1 MTSSFQSTAFQS
13 SARPVD
19 TFVAPPTVQPKTD
32 LEELAEALQSINPA
46 IQTFLGSRIKKEI
59 EKEEAEGTEQ
69 AIEDAASN
77 FKDISKGVN
86 KTDGEDA
93 ARQLIGGSI
102 FADRAYQK
110 TKAEILG
117 NNLAST
123 LSNSYA
129 TTQIDGKSLNTYSL
143 NSEQFQTWLSGERSK
158 VVDQLNDINPTYLNK
173 YFLPKLADATATIT
187 SSHIKQHQEYNL
199 EKLKNLAVP
208 LVKGLIVSD
217 DETDLELISNF
228 EESMNNLGLVTKDRS
243 DLNKTIVN
251 ILIDQAEAVGLSGNG
266 DIEGAEDILDIALQF
281 PYGVDGKLNLT
292 AHPDYQNKVNTLK
305 KSINNYIYEYEKRK
319 DVEQKRKQREE
330 TIKELKRFA
339 DTGNARVLTNLMK
352 KYPLDANKISTA
364 GVAIDGTTLERSAQ
378 LETDMIA
385 GKYDN
390 AKDDS
395 LAALQWYQD
404 SRTPKTV
411 QNRNRLTQL
420 LDTAES
426 VERGDY
432 TEINKGLTELL
443 GQLKGEFSGNE
454 FIISNTGQ
462 LNDNGSRKVT
472 DFYNKA
478 KLELYQYRLSEEG
491 RNATTL
497 DIIEKIEEVK
507 SKYIEQARK
516 LTGVTIESGKDDD
529 KEKERENDLSDIE
542 GDANSDLEAGFF
554 TESTKEDIEREKAL
568 DAEEDN
574 SIIEVKRGDSLTSI
588 ATENGITVADLI
600 KLNNIKNPNLIR
612 PGDKLILKDN
622 ISTDTT
628 IETTTPTITSSS
640 KQQAIVEAAK
650 ELGVK
655 PEDLASVISQET
667 MGTFDHQITGGEGGN
682 YKGLIQFG
690 IPERKQYGYKD
701 DMTFEEQM
709 KGPVVRYLKD
719 RGVKKGHGVKEIYA
733 AILTGNVST
742 LQSDGL
748 KRKDSFGTSVESAL
762 PELSQGGSHYKNA
775 LDFLSEQGKFKQNS
789 K

>member
-1 MTSSFQSTAFQS
+1 
-13 SARPVD
+13 
-19 TFVAPPTVQPKTD
+19 
-32 LEELAEALQSINPA
+32 LESINPA

-117 NNLAST
+117 R
-123 LSNSYA
+123 Y
-129 TTQIDGKSLNTYSL
+129 NTYSL

-158 VVDQLNDINPTYLNK
+158 VVDQLNDINPTYVNK
-173 YFLPKLADATATIT
+173 YFLPKLADATATVT

-292 AHPDYQNKVNTLK
+292 AHPDYQNKVNSLK

-330 TIKELKRFA
+330 TIQELKRFA
-339 DTGNARVLTNLMK
+339 DTGNARILSNLMK
-352 KYPLDANKISTA
+352 KYPLDANKISIA

-378 LETDMIA
+378 LETNMIA
-385 GKYDN
+385 GRYDN
-390 AKDDS
+390 ARDAS

-404 SRTPKTV
+404 PSTPKTV

-462 LNDNGSRKVT
+462 LNDNGSRNVT

-497 DIIEKIEEVK
+497 DIINKIEEVK

-516 LTGVTIESGKDDD
+516 LTGVTIESGKEKK
-529 KEKERENDLSDIE
+529 KEDDLSDIQ
-542 GDANSDLEAGFF
+542 GDANSDVEAGAF
-554 TESTKEDIEREKAL
+554 TPSTPEDEARERRL
-568 DAEEDN
+568 DLEEDLDEILKGVDKTKKIPQPKINEMLLAVGFTPEQAKIMAAVAMAESAGDPMIDTVKSGLDPEKKNEFSIGLFQLNMIDAFLEERLELFGIKSTDELYNPIVNVIAAKRLYDQQGFGAWSAYNNN
-574 SIIEVKRGDSLTSI
+574 SYK
-588 ATENGITVADLI
+588 
-600 KLNNIKNPNLIR
+600 KFLNN
-612 PGDKLILKDN
+612 
-622 ISTDTT
+622 
-628 IETTTPTITSSS
+628 
-640 KQQAIVEAAK
+640 
-650 ELGVK
+650 
-655 PEDLASVISQET
+655 
-667 MGTFDHQITGGEGGN
+667 
-682 YKGLIQFG
+682 
-690 IPERKQYGYKD
+690 
-701 DMTFEEQM
+701 
-709 KGPVVRYLKD
+709 
-719 RGVKKGHGVKEIYA
+719 
-733 AILTGNVST
+733 
-742 LQSDGL
+742 
-748 KRKDSFGTSVESAL
+748 
-762 PELSQGGSHYKNA
+762 
-775 LDFLSEQGKFKQNS
+775 
-789 K
+789 

>member
-19 TFVAPPTVQPKTD
+19 TFVAPPSVQPKTD

-158 VVDQLNDINPTYLNK
+158 VVDQLNDINPTYVNK
-173 YFLPKLADATATIT
+173 YFLPKLADATATVT

-217 DETDLELISNF
+217 DETDLQLISNF

-319 DVEQKRKQREE
+319 DVEQKRKQKEE
-330 TIKELKRFA
+330 TIQELKRFA
-339 DTGNARVLTNLMK
+339 GTGNARILSNLMK
-352 KYPLDANKISTA
+352 KYPLDANKISIA
-364 GVAIDGTTLERSAQ
+364 GVALDGTTLERSAQ
-378 LETDMIA
+378 LETNMIA
-385 GKYDN
+385 GKYES
-390 AKDDS
+390 AKDAS

-404 SRTPKTV
+404 PSTPKTV

-443 GQLKGEFSGNE
+443 GQLKGEFSGSE

-462 LNDNGSRKVT
+462 LNDNGSRNVT

-497 DIIEKIEEVK
+497 DIINKIEEVK

-516 LTGVTIESGKDDD
+516 LTGVSIESGK
-529 KEKERENDLSDIE
+529 KEKKEDDLSDIQ
-542 GDANSDLEAGFF
+542 GDVEAGAF
-554 TESTKEDIEREKAL
+554 TPSTPEDEARERKLDQTEKLDEILKGVDKTKKISQPKINEMLLAVGFTPEQAKIMAAVAMAESAGDPMIDTVKSGLDPEKKNEFSIGLFQLNMIDAFLEERLKLFGIESTDELYD
-568 DAEEDN
+568 
-574 SIIEVKRGDSLTSI
+574 
-588 ATENGITVADLI
+588 
-600 KLNNIKNPNLIR
+600 P
-612 PGDKLILKDN
+612 
-622 ISTDTT
+622 
-628 IETTTPTITSSS
+628 
-640 KQQAIVEAAK
+640 IVNVIAAK
-650 ELGVK
+650 RLYDQQGFG
-655 PEDLASVISQET
+655 AWSAYNNNS
-667 MGTFDHQITGGEGGN
+667 
-682 YKGLIQFG
+682 YKKF
-690 IPERKQYGYKD
+690 
-701 DMTFEEQM
+701 
-709 KGPVVRYLKD
+709 
-719 RGVKKGHGVKEIYA
+719 
-733 AILTGNVST
+733 LTN
-742 LQSDGL
+742 
-748 KRKDSFGTSVESAL
+748 
-762 PELSQGGSHYKNA
+762 
-775 LDFLSEQGKFKQNS
+775 
-789 K
+789 

>member
-19 TFVAPPTVQPKTD
+19 TFVAPPSVQPKTD
-32 LEELAEALQSINPA
+32 LQELAESLQSINPA
-46 IQTFLGSRIKKEI
+46 IQTFIDSRIKKEI
-59 EKEEAEGTEQ
+59 EKEEAEGTEL
-69 AIEDAASN
+69 AIEQAATN
-77 FKDISKGVN
+77 FKSISKNVK

-129 TTQIDGKSLNTYSL
+129 TTQIDGKSLNSFAL
-143 NSEQFQTWLSGERSK
+143 DSEQFQTWLSGERSK
-158 VVDQLNDINPTYLNK
+158 VVDQLSDINPTYVNK
-173 YFLPKLADATATIT
+173 YFLPKLADATATVT

-266 DIEGAEDILDIALQF
+266 DIDAAEDILDIAKKF

-292 AHPDYQNKVNTLK
+292 AHPDYQSKVNDLK

-330 TIKELKRFA
+330 TIQELKRFA
-339 DTGNARVLTNLMK
+339 DTGNARILTNLMK
-352 KYPLDANKISTA
+352 KYPLDAPKISTA
-364 GVAIDGTTLERSAQ
+364 GVALDGTTLERSAQ
-378 LETDMIA
+378 LETNMIA
-385 GKYDN
+385 GKYES
-390 AKDDS
+390 AKDAS

-404 SRTPKTV
+404 PSTPKTV

-443 GQLKGEFSGNE
+443 GQLKGEFSGSE

-478 KLELYQYRLSEEG
+478 KLELYQYRLSEDG

-497 DIIEKIEEVK
+497 DIINKIEEVK
-507 SKYIEQARK
+507 SKYIEEARK
-516 LTGVTIESGKDDD
+516 LTGVTFESGKDDD
-529 KEKERENDLSDIE
+529 KDGKKENDMSDIQ
-542 GDANSDLEAGFF
+542 GDAEAGAFTPSTPEDEARERRLDLEEDLDKILKGVDKTKKISQPKINEMLLAVGFTPEQAKIMAAVAMAESAGDPMIDTVKSGLDPEKKNEFSIGLF
-554 TESTKEDIEREKAL
+554 QLNMIDAFLEERLKLFGIESTDELYD
-568 DAEEDN
+568 
-574 SIIEVKRGDSLTSI
+574 
-588 ATENGITVADLI
+588 
-600 KLNNIKNPNLIR
+600 P
-612 PGDKLILKDN
+612 
-622 ISTDTT
+622 
-628 IETTTPTITSSS
+628 
-640 KQQAIVEAAK
+640 IVNVIAAK
-650 ELGVK
+650 RLYDQQGFGAWSAYNN
-655 PEDLASVISQET
+655 DS
-667 MGTFDHQITGGEGGN
+667 
-682 YKGLIQFG
+682 YKKF
-690 IPERKQYGYKD
+690 
-701 DMTFEEQM
+701 
-709 KGPVVRYLKD
+709 
-719 RGVKKGHGVKEIYA
+719 
-733 AILTGNVST
+733 LT
-742 LQSDGL
+742 D
-748 KRKDSFGTSVESAL
+748 
-762 PELSQGGSHYKNA
+762 
-775 LDFLSEQGKFKQNS
+775 
-789 K
+789 

>member
-19 TFVAPPTVQPKTD
+19 TFVAPPSVQPKTD

-46 IQTFLGSRIKKEI
+46 IQTFIGSRIKKEI

-158 VVDQLNDINPTYLNK
+158 VVDQLNDINPTYVNK
-173 YFLPKLADATATIT
+173 YFLPKLADATATVT

-217 DETDLELISNF
+217 DETDLQLISNF

-330 TIKELKRFA
+330 TIQELKRFA
-339 DTGNARVLTNLMK
+339 GTGNARILSNLMK
-352 KYPLDANKISTA
+352 KYPLDANKISIA
-364 GVAIDGTTLERSAQ
+364 GVALDGTTLERSAQ
-378 LETDMIA
+378 LETNMIA
-385 GKYDN
+385 GKYES
-390 AKDDS
+390 AKDAS

-404 SRTPKTV
+404 PSTPKTV

-443 GQLKGEFSGNE
+443 GQLKGEFSGSE

-462 LNDNGSRKVT
+462 LNDNGSRNVT

-497 DIIEKIEEVK
+497 DIINKIEEVK
-507 SKYIEQARK
+507 SRYIEQARK
-516 LTGVTIESGKDDD
+516 LTGVTFESGKDDNTEG
-529 KEKERENDLSDIE
+529 KKGNDLSDIE
-542 GDANSDLEAGFF
+542 GDVEAGFF
-554 TESTKEDIEREKAL
+554 SDDETPTTVTIELGDTLTQIAEQFGVPLQAL
-568 DAEEDN
+568 
-574 SIIEVKRGDSLTSI
+574 IE
-588 ATENGITVADLI
+588 ANNITNPDLI
-600 KLNNIKNPNLIR
+600 KEGDELIV
-612 PGDKLILKDN
+612 P
-622 ISTDTT
+622 T
-628 IETTTPTITSSS
+628 IGETTPVISSGS
-640 KQQAIVEAAK
+640 KQQAIVSAAN
-650 ELGVK
+650 ELGVR
-655 PEDLASVISQET
+655 PEDLAAVISQET
-667 MGTFDHQITGGEGGN
+667 MGTFDPQIIGGEGNN

-690 IPERKQYGYKD
+690 IPERETYGYRD
-701 DMTFEEQM
+701 DMTFEEQIL
-709 KGPVVRYLKD
+709 GPVVRYLKD

-742 LQSDGL
+742 LQTDGL

-762 PELSQGGSHYKNA
+762 PNLNQGGSHYNNA

-789 K
+789 N

>member
-1 MTSSFQSTAFQS
+1 MSSSFQSTAFQS

-19 TFVAPPTVQPKTD
+19 TFVAPPSVQPKSSV
-32 LEELAEALQSINPA
+32 EELAEILQSINPA
-46 IQTFLGSRIKKEI
+46 IQSFLETRFKKEV
-59 EKEEAEGTEQ
+59 EKEEAEGAELAIEQ
-69 AIEDAASN
+69 AATN
-77 FKDISKGVN
+77 FKDISKSIK

-129 TTQIDGKSLNTYSL
+129 TTQIDGKSLNSFAL
-143 NSEQFQTWLSGERSK
+143 DSEQFQTWLSGERSK
-158 VVDQLNDINPTYLNK
+158 VVDQLSDINPTYVSK
-173 YFLPKLADATATIT
+173 YFLPKLADATATVT

-266 DIEGAEDILDIALQF
+266 DIDAAEDILDIAKKF

-292 AHPDYQNKVNTLK
+292 AHPDYQNKVNDLK
-305 KSINNYIYEYEKRK
+305 KSINNYTYEYEKRR
-319 DVEQKRKQREE
+319 DVQQKRKQKEE
-330 TIKELKRFA
+330 TIQELKRFA
-339 DTGNARVLTNLMK
+339 DTGNARILTNLMK
-352 KYPLDANKISTA
+352 KYPLDANKISIA
-364 GVAIDGTTLERSAQ
+364 GVALDGTTLERSAQ
-378 LETDMIA
+378 LETNMIA
-385 GKYDN
+385 GKYESS
-390 AKDDS
+390 KDAS

-404 SRTPKTV
+404 PSTPKTV

-443 GQLKGEFSGNE
+443 GQLKGEFSGSE

-497 DIIEKIEEVK
+497 DIINKIEQVK
-507 SKYIEQARK
+507 SKYIEEARK
-516 LTGVTIESGKDDD
+516 LTGVTFESGKDDNT
-529 KEKERENDLSDIE
+529 EGERGNDLSDIE
-542 GDANSDLEAGFF
+542 GEVEAGFF
-554 TESTKEDIEREKAL
+554 SDDETPTTVTIELGDTLTQIAEQFGVPLQAL
-568 DAEEDN
+568 
-574 SIIEVKRGDSLTSI
+574 IE
-588 ATENGITVADLI
+588 ANNITNPDLI
-600 KLNNIKNPNLIR
+600 KEGDELIV
-612 PGDKLILKDN
+612 P
-622 ISTDTT
+622 T
-628 IETTTPTITSSS
+628 IGETTPAISSGS
-640 KQQAIVEAAK
+640 KQQAIVSAAN
-650 ELGVK
+650 ELGVR
-655 PEDLASVISQET
+655 PEDLAAVISQET
-667 MGTFDHQITGGEGGN
+667 MGTFDPQIIGGEGNN

-690 IPERKQYGYKD
+690 IPERETYGYRD
-701 DMTFEEQM
+701 DMTFEEQIL
-709 KGPVVRYLKD
+709 GPVVRYLKD

-742 LQSDGL
+742 LQTDGL

-762 PELSQGGSHYKNA
+762 PNLNQGGSHYNNA

-789 K
+789 N

>member
-1 MTSSFQSTAFQS
+1 MSSSFQSTAFQS

-19 TFVAPPTVQPKTD
+19 TFVAPPSVQPKSSV
-32 LEELAEALQSINPA
+32 EELAEILQSINPA
-46 IQTFLGSRIKKEI
+46 IQSFLETRFKKEV
-59 EKEEAEGTEQ
+59 EKEEAEGTEL
-69 AIEDAASN
+69 AIEQAATN
-77 FKDISKGVN
+77 FKDISKSVK

-117 NNLAST
+117 SNLAST

-129 TTQIDGKSLNTYSL
+129 TTQIDGKSLNSFAL
-143 NSEQFQTWLSGERSK
+143 DSEQFQTWLSSERSK
-158 VVDQLNDINPTYLNK
+158 VVDQLSDINPTYVSK

-251 ILIDQAEAVGLSGNG
+251 ILIDQAEAVGLSGGG
-266 DIEGAEDILDIALQF
+266 DIDAAEDILDIALQF

-292 AHPDYQNKVNTLK
+292 AHPDYQNKVNDLK
-305 KSINNYIYEYEKRK
+305 KSINNYTYEYEKRR

-330 TIKELKRFA
+330 TIQELKRFA
-339 DTGNARVLTNLMK
+339 DTGNARILTNLMK

-364 GVAIDGTTLERSAQ
+364 GVALDGTTLERSAQ
-378 LETDMIA
+378 LETNIIIGRYESVQDA
-385 GKYDN
+385 G
-390 AKDDS
+390 

-404 SRTPKTV
+404 PRTPKTV

-443 GQLKGEFSGNE
+443 SQLKGEFSGSE

-497 DIIEKIEEVK
+497 DIITKIEQVK
-507 SKYIEQARK
+507 SKYIEEARK
-516 LTGVTIESGKDDD
+516 LTGVTFESSKDDNT
-529 KEKERENDLSDIE
+529 EGERGNDLSDIE
-542 GDANSDLEAGFF
+542 GDVEAGFF
-554 TESTKEDIEREKAL
+554 SDDETPTTVTIELGDTLTQIAEQFGVPLQAL
-568 DAEEDN
+568 
-574 SIIEVKRGDSLTSI
+574 IE
-588 ATENGITVADLI
+588 ANNITNPDLI
-600 KLNNIKNPNLIR
+600 KEGDELIV
-612 PGDKLILKDN
+612 P
-622 ISTDTT
+622 T
-628 IETTTPTITSSS
+628 IGETTPAISSGS
-640 KQQAIVEAAK
+640 KQQAIVSAAN
-650 ELGVK
+650 ELGVR
-655 PEDLASVISQET
+655 PEDLAAVISQET
-667 MGTFDHQITGGEGGN
+667 MGTFDPQIIGGEGNN

-690 IPERKQYGYKD
+690 IPERETYGYRD
-701 DMTFEEQM
+701 DMTFEEQIL
-709 KGPVVRYLKD
+709 GPVVRYLKD

-742 LQSDGL
+742 LQTDGL

-762 PELSQGGSHYKNA
+762 PNLNQGGSHYNNA

-789 K
+789 N

>member
-19 TFVAPPTVQPKTD
+19 TFVAPPSVQPKTD

-46 IQTFLGSRIKKEI
+46 IQTFIGSRIKKEI

-158 VVDQLNDINPTYLNK
+158 VVDQLNDINPTYVNK
-173 YFLPKLADATATIT
+173 YFLPKLADATATVT

-217 DETDLELISNF
+217 DETDLQLISNF

-330 TIKELKRFA
+330 TIQELKRFA

-352 KYPLDANKISTA
+352 KYPLDANKISIA
-364 GVAIDGTTLERSAQ
+364 GVALDGTTLERSAQ
-378 LETDMIA
+378 LETNMIA
-385 GKYDN
+385 GKYES
-390 AKDDS
+390 AKDAS

-404 SRTPKTV
+404 PSTPKTV

-443 GQLKGEFSGNE
+443 GQLKGEFSGSE

-462 LNDNGSRKVT
+462 LNDNGSRNVT

-497 DIIEKIEEVK
+497 DIINKIEEVK

-516 LTGVTIESGKDDD
+516 LTGVTIESGKEEK
-529 KEKERENDLSDIE
+529 KEDDLSDIQ
-542 GDANSDLEAGFF
+542 GDVEAGAF
-554 TESTKEDIEREKAL
+554 TPSTPEDEARERKLDQTEKLDEILKGVDKTKKISQPKINEMLLAVGFTPEQAKIMAAVAMAESAGDPMIDTVKSGLDPEKKNEFSIGLFQLNMIDAFLEERLKLFGIESTDELYD
-568 DAEEDN
+568 
-574 SIIEVKRGDSLTSI
+574 
-588 ATENGITVADLI
+588 
-600 KLNNIKNPNLIR
+600 P
-612 PGDKLILKDN
+612 
-622 ISTDTT
+622 
-628 IETTTPTITSSS
+628 
-640 KQQAIVEAAK
+640 IVNVIAAK
-650 ELGVK
+650 RLYDQQGFG
-655 PEDLASVISQET
+655 AWSAYNNNS
-667 MGTFDHQITGGEGGN
+667 
-682 YKGLIQFG
+682 YKKF
-690 IPERKQYGYKD
+690 
-701 DMTFEEQM
+701 
-709 KGPVVRYLKD
+709 
-719 RGVKKGHGVKEIYA
+719 
-733 AILTGNVST
+733 LTN
-742 LQSDGL
+742 
-748 KRKDSFGTSVESAL
+748 
-762 PELSQGGSHYKNA
+762 
-775 LDFLSEQGKFKQNS
+775 
-789 K
+789 

>member
-19 TFVAPPTVQPKTD
+19 TFVAPPSVQPKTD

-158 VVDQLNDINPTYLNK
+158 VVDQLNDINPTYVNK
-173 YFLPKLADATATIT
+173 YFLPKLADATATVT

-217 DETDLELISNF
+217 DETDLQLISNF

-330 TIKELKRFA
+330 TIQELKRFA
-339 DTGNARVLTNLMK
+339 GTGNARILSNLMK
-352 KYPLDANKISTA
+352 KYPLDANKISIA
-364 GVAIDGTTLERSAQ
+364 GVALDGTTLERSAQ
-378 LETDMIA
+378 LETNMIA
-385 GKYDN
+385 GKYESS
-390 AKDDS
+390 KDAS

-404 SRTPKTV
+404 PSTPKTV

-443 GQLKGEFSGNE
+443 GQLKGEFSGSE

-462 LNDNGSRKVT
+462 LNDNGSRNVT

-497 DIIEKIEEVK
+497 DIINKIEEVK

-516 LTGVTIESGKDDD
+516 LTGVTIESGKEEK
-529 KEKERENDLSDIE
+529 KEDDLSDIQ
-542 GDANSDLEAGFF
+542 GDVEAGAF
-554 TESTKEDIEREKAL
+554 TPSTPEDEARERKLDQTEKLDEILKGVDKTKKISQPKINEMLLAVGFTPEQAKIMAAVAMAESAGDPMIDTVKSGLDPEKKNEFSIGLFQLNMIDAFLEERLKLFGIESTDELYD
-568 DAEEDN
+568 
-574 SIIEVKRGDSLTSI
+574 
-588 ATENGITVADLI
+588 
-600 KLNNIKNPNLIR
+600 P
-612 PGDKLILKDN
+612 
-622 ISTDTT
+622 
-628 IETTTPTITSSS
+628 
-640 KQQAIVEAAK
+640 IVNVIAAK
-650 ELGVK
+650 RLYDQQGFG
-655 PEDLASVISQET
+655 AWNAYNNNS
-667 MGTFDHQITGGEGGN
+667 
-682 YKGLIQFG
+682 YKKF
-690 IPERKQYGYKD
+690 
-701 DMTFEEQM
+701 
-709 KGPVVRYLKD
+709 
-719 RGVKKGHGVKEIYA
+719 
-733 AILTGNVST
+733 LTI
-742 LQSDGL
+742 
-748 KRKDSFGTSVESAL
+748 
-762 PELSQGGSHYKNA
+762 
-775 LDFLSEQGKFKQNS
+775 
-789 K
+789 

>member
-1 MTSSFQSTAFQS
+1 MSSSFQSTAFQS

-19 TFVAPPTVQPKTD
+19 TFVAPPSVQPKSSV
-32 LEELAEALQSINPA
+32 EELAEILQSINPA
-46 IQTFLGSRIKKEI
+46 IQSFLETRFKKEV
-59 EKEEAEGTEQ
+59 EKEEAEGAELAIEQ
-69 AIEDAASN
+69 AATN
-77 FKDISKGVN
+77 FKDISKSVK

-129 TTQIDGKSLNTYSL
+129 TTQIDGKSLNSFAL
-143 NSEQFQTWLSGERSK
+143 DSEQFQTWLSGERSK
-158 VVDQLNDINPTYLNK
+158 VVDQLSDINPTYVSK
-173 YFLPKLADATATIT
+173 YFLPKLADATATVT

-251 ILIDQAEAVGLSGNG
+251 ILIDQAEAVGLSGGG
-266 DIEGAEDILDIALQF
+266 DIDAAEDILDIALQF

-292 AHPDYQNKVNTLK
+292 AHPDYQNKVNDLK
-305 KSINNYIYEYEKRK
+305 KSINNYTYEYEKRR
-319 DVEQKRKQREE
+319 DVQQKRKQREE
-330 TIKELKRFA
+330 TIQELKRFA

-352 KYPLDANKISTA
+352 KYPLDANKISIA
-364 GVAIDGTTLERSAQ
+364 GVALDGTTLERSAQ
-378 LETDMIA
+378 LETNMIA
-385 GKYDN
+385 GKYESS
-390 AKDDS
+390 KDAS

-404 SRTPKTV
+404 PSTPKTV

-443 GQLKGEFSGNE
+443 GQLKGEFSGSE

-497 DIIEKIEEVK
+497 DIINKIEEVK
-507 SKYIEQARK
+507 SRYIEQARK
-516 LTGVTIESGKDDD
+516 LTGVTFESGKDDNT
-529 KEKERENDLSDIE
+529 EGERGNDLSDIE
-542 GDANSDLEAGFF
+542 GDVEAGFF
-554 TESTKEDIEREKAL
+554 SDDETPTTVTIELGDTLTQIAEQFGVPLQAL
-568 DAEEDN
+568 
-574 SIIEVKRGDSLTSI
+574 IE
-588 ATENGITVADLI
+588 ANNITNPDLI
-600 KLNNIKNPNLIR
+600 KEGDELIV
-612 PGDKLILKDN
+612 P
-622 ISTDTT
+622 T
-628 IETTTPTITSSS
+628 IGETTPVISSGS
-640 KQQAIVEAAK
+640 KQQAIVSAAN
-650 ELGVK
+650 ELGVR
-655 PEDLASVISQET
+655 PEDLAAVISQET
-667 MGTFDHQITGGEGGN
+667 MGTFDPQIIGGEGNN

-690 IPERKQYGYKD
+690 IPERETYGYRD
-701 DMTFEEQM
+701 NMTFEEQIL
-709 KGPVVRYLKD
+709 GPVVRYLKD

-742 LQSDGL
+742 LQTDGL

-762 PELSQGGSHYKNA
+762 PNLNQGGSHYNNA

-789 K
+789 N

>member
-19 TFVAPPTVQPKTD
+19 TFVAPPSVQPKTD

-46 IQTFLGSRIKKEI
+46 IQTFIGSRIKKEI

-158 VVDQLNDINPTYLNK
+158 VVDQLNDINPTYVNK
-173 YFLPKLADATATIT
+173 YFLPKLADATATVT

-228 EESMNNLGLVTKDRS
+228 EESMSNLGLVTKDRS

-330 TIKELKRFA
+330 TIQELKRFA
-339 DTGNARVLTNLMK
+339 GTGNARILSNLMK
-352 KYPLDANKISTA
+352 KYPLDANKISIA
-364 GVAIDGTTLERSAQ
+364 GVALDGTTLERSAQ
-378 LETDMIA
+378 LETNMIA
-385 GKYDN
+385 GKYES
-390 AKDDS
+390 AKDAS

-404 SRTPKTV
+404 PSTPKTV

-443 GQLKGEFSGNE
+443 GQLKGEFSGSE

-462 LNDNGSRKVT
+462 LNDNGSRNVT

-497 DIIEKIEEVK
+497 DIINKIEEVK

-516 LTGVTIESGKDDD
+516 LTGVTIESGKEEK
-529 KEKERENDLSDIE
+529 KEDDLSDIQ
-542 GDANSDLEAGFF
+542 GDVEAGAF
-554 TESTKEDIEREKAL
+554 TPSTPEDEARERKLDQTEKLDEILKGVDKTKKISQPKINEMLLAVGFTPEQAKIMAAVAMAESAGDPMIDTVKSGLDPEKKNEFSIGLFQLNMIDAFLEERLKLFGIESTDELYD
-568 DAEEDN
+568 
-574 SIIEVKRGDSLTSI
+574 
-588 ATENGITVADLI
+588 
-600 KLNNIKNPNLIR
+600 P
-612 PGDKLILKDN
+612 
-622 ISTDTT
+622 
-628 IETTTPTITSSS
+628 
-640 KQQAIVEAAK
+640 IVNVIAAK
-650 ELGVK
+650 RLYDQQGFG
-655 PEDLASVISQET
+655 AWSAYNNNS
-667 MGTFDHQITGGEGGN
+667 
-682 YKGLIQFG
+682 YKKF
-690 IPERKQYGYKD
+690 
-701 DMTFEEQM
+701 
-709 KGPVVRYLKD
+709 
-719 RGVKKGHGVKEIYA
+719 
-733 AILTGNVST
+733 LTN
-742 LQSDGL
+742 
-748 KRKDSFGTSVESAL
+748 
-762 PELSQGGSHYKNA
+762 
-775 LDFLSEQGKFKQNS
+775 
-789 K
+789 

>member
-19 TFVAPPTVQPKTD
+19 TFVAPPSVQPKTD

-158 VVDQLNDINPTYLNK
+158 VVDQLNDINPTYVNK
-173 YFLPKLADATATIT
+173 YFLPKLADATATVT

-330 TIKELKRFA
+330 TIQELKRFA
-339 DTGNARVLTNLMK
+339 GTGNARILSNLMK
-352 KYPLDANKISTA
+352 KYPLDANKISIA
-364 GVAIDGTTLERSAQ
+364 GVALDGTTLERSAQ
-378 LETDMIA
+378 LETNMIA
-385 GKYDN
+385 GKYES
-390 AKDDS
+390 AKDAS

-404 SRTPKTV
+404 PSTPKTV

-443 GQLKGEFSGNE
+443 GQLKGEFSGSE

-462 LNDNGSRKVT
+462 LNDNGSRNVT

-497 DIIEKIEEVK
+497 DIINKIEEVK

-516 LTGVTIESGKDDD
+516 LTGVTIESGKEEK
-529 KEKERENDLSDIE
+529 KEDDLSDIQ
-542 GDANSDLEAGFF
+542 GDVEAGAF
-554 TESTKEDIEREKAL
+554 TPSTPEDEARERKLDQTEKLDEILKGVDKTKKISQPKINEMLLAVGFTPEQAKIMAAVAMAESAGDPMIDTVKSGLDPEKKNEFSIGLFQLNMIDAFLEERLKLFGIESTDELYD
-568 DAEEDN
+568 
-574 SIIEVKRGDSLTSI
+574 
-588 ATENGITVADLI
+588 
-600 KLNNIKNPNLIR
+600 P
-612 PGDKLILKDN
+612 
-622 ISTDTT
+622 
-628 IETTTPTITSSS
+628 
-640 KQQAIVEAAK
+640 IVNVIAAK
-650 ELGVK
+650 RLYDQQGFG
-655 PEDLASVISQET
+655 AWSAYNNNS
-667 MGTFDHQITGGEGGN
+667 
-682 YKGLIQFG
+682 YKKF
-690 IPERKQYGYKD
+690 
-701 DMTFEEQM
+701 
-709 KGPVVRYLKD
+709 
-719 RGVKKGHGVKEIYA
+719 
-733 AILTGNVST
+733 LTN
-742 LQSDGL
+742 
-748 KRKDSFGTSVESAL
+748 
-762 PELSQGGSHYKNA
+762 
-775 LDFLSEQGKFKQNS
+775 
-789 K
+789 

>member
-19 TFVAPPTVQPKTD
+19 TFVAPPSVQPKTD
-32 LEELAEALQSINPA
+32 LQELAESLQSINPA
-46 IQTFLGSRIKKEI
+46 IQTFIDSRIKKEI
-59 EKEEAEGTEQ
+59 EKEEAEGTEL
-69 AIEDAASN
+69 AIEQAATN
-77 FKDISKGVN
+77 FKSISKNVK

-102 FADRAYQK
+102 FANRAYQK

-129 TTQIDGKSLNTYSL
+129 TTQIDGKSLNSFAL
-143 NSEQFQTWLSGERSK
+143 DSEQFQTWLSGERSK
-158 VVDQLNDINPTYLNK
+158 VVDQLSDINPTYVNK
-173 YFLPKLADATATIT
+173 YFLPKLADATATVT

-266 DIEGAEDILDIALQF
+266 DIDAAEDILDIAKKF

-292 AHPDYQNKVNTLK
+292 AHPDYQSKVNDLK

-330 TIKELKRFA
+330 TIQELKRFA
-339 DTGNARVLTNLMK
+339 DTGNARILTNLMK
-352 KYPLDANKISTA
+352 KYPLDAPKISTA
-364 GVAIDGTTLERSAQ
+364 GVALDGTTLERSAQ
-378 LETDMIA
+378 LETNMIA
-385 GKYDN
+385 GKYES
-390 AKDDS
+390 AKDAS

-404 SRTPKTV
+404 PSTPKTV

-443 GQLKGEFSGNE
+443 GQLKGEFSGSE

-478 KLELYQYRLSEEG
+478 KLELYQYRLSEDG

-497 DIIEKIEEVK
+497 DIINKIEEVK
-507 SKYIEQARK
+507 SKYIEEARK
-516 LTGVTIESGKDDD
+516 LTGVTFESGKDDD
-529 KEKERENDLSDIE
+529 KDGKKENDMSDIQ
-542 GDANSDLEAGFF
+542 GDAEAGAFTPSTPEDEARERRLDLEEDLDKILKGVDKTKKISQPKINEMLLAVGFTPEQAKIMAAVAMAESAGDPMIDTVKSGLDPEKKNEFSIGLF
-554 TESTKEDIEREKAL
+554 QLNMIDAFLEERLKLFGIESTDELYD
-568 DAEEDN
+568 
-574 SIIEVKRGDSLTSI
+574 
-588 ATENGITVADLI
+588 
-600 KLNNIKNPNLIR
+600 P
-612 PGDKLILKDN
+612 
-622 ISTDTT
+622 
-628 IETTTPTITSSS
+628 
-640 KQQAIVEAAK
+640 IVNVIAAK
-650 ELGVK
+650 RLYDQQGFGACSAYNN
-655 PEDLASVISQET
+655 DS
-667 MGTFDHQITGGEGGN
+667 
-682 YKGLIQFG
+682 YKKF
-690 IPERKQYGYKD
+690 
-701 DMTFEEQM
+701 
-709 KGPVVRYLKD
+709 
-719 RGVKKGHGVKEIYA
+719 
-733 AILTGNVST
+733 LT
-742 LQSDGL
+742 D
-748 KRKDSFGTSVESAL
+748 
-762 PELSQGGSHYKNA
+762 
-775 LDFLSEQGKFKQNS
+775 
-789 K
+789 

>member
-1 MTSSFQSTAFQS
+1 MTSSFQSTAFRS

-19 TFVAPPTVQPKTD
+19 TFVAPPSVQPKTD
-32 LEELAEALQSINPA
+32 LEELAEALESINPA

-158 VVDQLNDINPTYLNK
+158 VVDQLNDINPTYVNK
-173 YFLPKLADATATIT
+173 YFLPKLADATATVT

-292 AHPDYQNKVNTLK
+292 AHPDYQNKVNSLK
-305 KSINNYIYEYEKRK
+305 KSINNYVYEYEKRK

-330 TIKELKRFA
+330 TIQELKRFA
-339 DTGNARVLTNLMK
+339 DTGNARILSNLMK
-352 KYPLDANKISTA
+352 KYPLDANKISIA

-378 LETDMIA
+378 LETNMIA
-385 GKYDN
+385 GRYDN
-390 AKDDS
+390 AKDAS

-404 SRTPKTV
+404 PSTPKTV
-411 QNRNRLTQL
+411 QNRNRLSQL

-462 LNDNGSRKVT
+462 LNDNGSRNVT

-497 DIIEKIEEVK
+497 DIINKIEEVK

-516 LTGVTIESGKDDD
+516 LTGVTIESGKEKK
-529 KEKERENDLSDIE
+529 KEDDLSDIQ
-542 GDANSDLEAGFF
+542 GDANSDVEAGAF
-554 TESTKEDIEREKAL
+554 TPSTPEDEARERRL
-568 DAEEDN
+568 DLEEDLDEILKGVDKTKKIPQPKINEMLLAVGFTPEQAKIMAAVAMAESAGDPMIDTVKSGLDPEKKNEFSIGLFQLNMIDAFLEERLKLFGIKSTDELYNPIVNVIAAKRLYDQQGFGAWSAYNNN
-574 SIIEVKRGDSLTSI
+574 SYK
-588 ATENGITVADLI
+588 
-600 KLNNIKNPNLIR
+600 KFLNN
-612 PGDKLILKDN
+612 
-622 ISTDTT
+622 
-628 IETTTPTITSSS
+628 
-640 KQQAIVEAAK
+640 
-650 ELGVK
+650 
-655 PEDLASVISQET
+655 
-667 MGTFDHQITGGEGGN
+667 
-682 YKGLIQFG
+682 
-690 IPERKQYGYKD
+690 
-701 DMTFEEQM
+701 
-709 KGPVVRYLKD
+709 
-719 RGVKKGHGVKEIYA
+719 
-733 AILTGNVST
+733 
-742 LQSDGL
+742 
-748 KRKDSFGTSVESAL
+748 
-762 PELSQGGSHYKNA
+762 
-775 LDFLSEQGKFKQNS
+775 
-789 K
+789 

>member
-19 TFVAPPTVQPKTD
+19 TFVAPPSVQPKTD

-46 IQTFLGSRIKKEI
+46 IQTFIGSRIKKEI

-158 VVDQLNDINPTYLNK
+158 VVDQLNDINPTYVNK
-173 YFLPKLADATATIT
+173 YFLPKLADATATVT

-330 TIKELKRFA
+330 TIQELKRFA
-339 DTGNARVLTNLMK
+339 GTGNARILSNLMK
-352 KYPLDANKISTA
+352 KYPLDANKISIA
-364 GVAIDGTTLERSAQ
+364 GVALDGTTLERSAQ
-378 LETDMIA
+378 LETNMIA
-385 GKYDN
+385 GKYES
-390 AKDDS
+390 AKDAS

-404 SRTPKTV
+404 PSTPKTV

-443 GQLKGEFSGNE
+443 GQLKGEFSGSE

-462 LNDNGSRKVT
+462 LNDNGSRNVT

-497 DIIEKIEEVK
+497 DIINKIEEVK

-516 LTGVTIESGKDDD
+516 LTGVSIESGK
-529 KEKERENDLSDIE
+529 KEKKEDDLSDIQ
-542 GDANSDLEAGFF
+542 GDVEAGAF
-554 TESTKEDIEREKAL
+554 TPSTPEDEARERKLDQTEKLDEILKGVDKTKKISQPKINEMLLAVGFTPEQAKIMAAVAMAESAGDPMIDTVKSGLDPEKKNEFSIGLFQLNMIDAFLEERLKLFGIKSTDELYNPIVNVIAAKRLYDQQGFGAWS
-568 DAEEDN
+568 AYNNN
-574 SIIEVKRGDSLTSI
+574 SYK
-588 ATENGITVADLI
+588 
-600 KLNNIKNPNLIR
+600 KFLNN
-612 PGDKLILKDN
+612 
-622 ISTDTT
+622 
-628 IETTTPTITSSS
+628 
-640 KQQAIVEAAK
+640 
-650 ELGVK
+650 
-655 PEDLASVISQET
+655 
-667 MGTFDHQITGGEGGN
+667 
-682 YKGLIQFG
+682 
-690 IPERKQYGYKD
+690 
-701 DMTFEEQM
+701 
-709 KGPVVRYLKD
+709 
-719 RGVKKGHGVKEIYA
+719 
-733 AILTGNVST
+733 
-742 LQSDGL
+742 
-748 KRKDSFGTSVESAL
+748 
-762 PELSQGGSHYKNA
+762 
-775 LDFLSEQGKFKQNS
+775 
-789 K
+789 

>member
-19 TFVAPPTVQPKTD
+19 TFVAPPSVQPKTD

-158 VVDQLNDINPTYLNK
+158 VVDQLNDINPTYVNK
-173 YFLPKLADATATIT
+173 YFLPKLADATATVT

-330 TIKELKRFA
+330 TIQELKRFA
-339 DTGNARVLTNLMK
+339 GTGNARILSNLMK
-352 KYPLDANKISTA
+352 KYPLDANKISIA
-364 GVAIDGTTLERSAQ
+364 GVALDGTTLERSAQ
-378 LETDMIA
+378 LETNMIA
-385 GKYDN
+385 GKYES
-390 AKDDS
+390 AKDAS

-404 SRTPKTV
+404 PSTPKTV

-426 VERGDY
+426 IERGDY

-443 GQLKGEFSGNE
+443 GQLKGEFSGSE

-462 LNDNGSRKVT
+462 LNDNGSRNVT

-497 DIIEKIEEVK
+497 DIINKIEEVK

-516 LTGVTIESGKDDD
+516 LTGVTIESGKDNDNQ
-529 KEKERENDLSDIE
+529 KERENDMSDIQ
-542 GDANSDLEAGFF
+542 GDVEAGAF
-554 TESTKEDIEREKAL
+554 TPSTPEDEARERKLDQTEKLDEILKGVDKTKKISQPKINEMLLAVGFTPEQAKIMAAVAMAESAGDPMIDTVKSGLDPEKKNEFSIGLFQLNMIDAFLEERLKLFGIESTDELYD
-568 DAEEDN
+568 
-574 SIIEVKRGDSLTSI
+574 
-588 ATENGITVADLI
+588 
-600 KLNNIKNPNLIR
+600 P
-612 PGDKLILKDN
+612 
-622 ISTDTT
+622 
-628 IETTTPTITSSS
+628 
-640 KQQAIVEAAK
+640 IVNVIAAK
-650 ELGVK
+650 RLYDQQGFG
-655 PEDLASVISQET
+655 AWSAYNNNS
-667 MGTFDHQITGGEGGN
+667 
-682 YKGLIQFG
+682 YKKF
-690 IPERKQYGYKD
+690 
-701 DMTFEEQM
+701 
-709 KGPVVRYLKD
+709 
-719 RGVKKGHGVKEIYA
+719 
-733 AILTGNVST
+733 LTN
-742 LQSDGL
+742 
-748 KRKDSFGTSVESAL
+748 
-762 PELSQGGSHYKNA
+762 
-775 LDFLSEQGKFKQNS
+775 
-789 K
+789 